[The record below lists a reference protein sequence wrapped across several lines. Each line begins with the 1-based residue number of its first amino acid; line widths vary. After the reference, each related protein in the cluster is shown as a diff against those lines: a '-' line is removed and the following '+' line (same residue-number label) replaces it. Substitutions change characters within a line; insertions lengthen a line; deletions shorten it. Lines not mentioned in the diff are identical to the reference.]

1 MQLKNTMS
9 FIKRRKSDFGARNQ
23 KLGTSIMYKII
34 EIGKEIKLSLPIFF
48 VYFVEKEKFV
58 EKI

>member
-1 MQLKNTMS
+1 
-9 FIKRRKSDFGARNQ
+9 
-23 KLGTSIMYKII
+23 MYKTI

-48 VYFVEKEKFV
+48 VYFVEKENFV